1 MSQSKKIAYSIIILG
16 LGAIA
21 VLSFDPKNARTSIT
35 NAGNKEY
42 YEDKNGQLWVDR
54 ENYEALEENPNY
66 YTAPDGTIWQNEYR
80 YLESQR

>member
-21 VLSFDPKNARTSIT
+21 VLSFDPKDMRTSAF
-35 NAGNKEY
+35 NFGNKEY
-42 YEDKNGQLWVDR
+42 YEDEDGQLWVDR
-54 ENYEALEENPNY
+54 ENYDALEENSNY
-66 YTAPDGTIWQNEYR
+66 YQAPDGTIWQNEYR